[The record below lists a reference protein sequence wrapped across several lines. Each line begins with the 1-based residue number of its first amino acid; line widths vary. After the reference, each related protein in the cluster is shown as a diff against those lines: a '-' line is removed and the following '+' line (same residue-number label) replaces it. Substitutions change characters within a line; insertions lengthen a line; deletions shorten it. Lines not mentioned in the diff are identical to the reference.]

1 MLDTIKEK
9 FVPIGVLDKF
19 QVAGVFV
26 NWWDNIKYD
35 LKTIMQNGWDAGL
48 IPDDY
53 LIAEFFQ
60 KEKTEIETLEIAQS
74 EKETILDEAIEEAI
88 NPLELIPEEDETT
101 IPTAKVKSNYQ
112 KNKTLMW

>member
-53 LIAEFFQ
+53 LIAEFFPKRKNRDRNFRNSFTIQ
-60 KEKTEIETLEIAQS
+60 KGNDFWMK
-74 EKETILDEAIEEAI
+74 
-88 NPLELIPEEDETT
+88 PL
-101 IPTAKVKSNYQ
+101 KKQ
-112 KNKTLMW
+112 